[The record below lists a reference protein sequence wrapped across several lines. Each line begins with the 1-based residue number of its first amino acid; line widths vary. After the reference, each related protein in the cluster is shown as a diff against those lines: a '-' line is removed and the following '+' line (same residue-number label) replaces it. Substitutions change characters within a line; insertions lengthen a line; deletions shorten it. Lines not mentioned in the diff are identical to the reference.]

1 MARSHNKKR
10 NVGIIYEQVM
20 SFICEKLME
29 DNSLEAEKAINI
41 IKENFN
47 NNTQLRK
54 EFKLFK
60 ALAETHDITGNLA
73 NLIISEAKS
82 ACNKM
87 FDSQKLEKEK
97 SKLIKD
103 LNPSLM
109 DGIMPQSS
117 VISKLIDKQLSYRI
131 SKDLESMGSALNIGI
146 SNNKL
151 LKEDNDQEYDIL
163 IDDNFLNKEDE
174 G

>member
-29 DNSLEAEKAINI
+29 DNNLEAEKAINI

-60 ALAETHDITGNLA
+60 ALAETHNITGNLA

-97 SKLIKD
+97 SKLRQTQK
-103 LNPSLM
+103 NS
-109 DGIMPQSS
+109 QSNGFPYS
-117 VISKLIDKQLSYRI
+117 TSSTL
-131 SKDLESMGSALNIGI
+131 
-146 SNNKL
+146 
-151 LKEDNDQEYDIL
+151 
-163 IDDNFLNKEDE
+163 
-174 G
+174 